1 MNTATPERLRPM
13 TDTERAAT
21 DLFDE
26 LVTGGKTIEE
36 AMAEICDLTGLPRA
50 QIAAAVELKDKFG
63 ALLHEVEDKPK
74 QQKTPAVP
82 ANGKSAAKPKPAVVA
97 ATPPAPEAKT
107 AEPATTSDIEALLTA
122 AENSPQPRAR
132 ELAAETR
139 RAIAAIRQILDNDE
153 KVRVLTASIGVLRRQ
168 LADDEA
174 ELEKLLGT
182 GPAPREA
189 SSAAKSAAGPK
200 VAADDDKPAPATNP
214 ESGRD
219 PLEYSQDVRAWAV
232 KEGWQVGMSGR
243 IAVAVVNA
251 YRKAH
256 PGI

>member
-26 LVTGGKTIEE
+26 LVAGGKTVEE
-36 AMAEICDLTGLPRA
+36 AMTEICDLTGLPRA

-63 ALLHEVEDKPK
+63 ALLQDVEDKPK
-74 QQKTPAVP
+74 QQKTPTVP
-82 ANGKSAAKPKPAVVA
+82 ANGKTTAKPKPAVMA
-97 ATPPAPEAKT
+97 AAPPPPEGKT
-107 AEPATTSDIEALLTA
+107 AEPAATSDIEALLTA

-182 GPAPREA
+182 RAVAPAPEA
-189 SSAAKSAAGPK
+189 A
-200 VAADDDKPAPATNP
+200 VEKPAAEAVPADAGEPDAKP
-214 ESGRD
+214 ENGRD
-219 PLEYSQDVRAWAV
+219 PLEYSPDVRTWAIA
-232 KEGWQVGMSGR
+232 EGWQVGTSGR
-243 IAVAVVNA
+243 IAAVVVNA

-256 PGI
+256 PGT